1 MNQEQINRINQLARK
16 SKTPEGL
23 TAEEAAEQAALRRAY
38 IDAYKLS
45 FRQQLESIVVQ
56 DETGAKRKLRPKA

>member
-1 MNQEQINRINQLARK
+1 MKQEQIDRINQLARK

-23 TAEEAAEQAALRRAY
+23 TEAEAAEQASLRRAY

-45 FRQQLESIVVQ
+45 LRQQLESIVVL